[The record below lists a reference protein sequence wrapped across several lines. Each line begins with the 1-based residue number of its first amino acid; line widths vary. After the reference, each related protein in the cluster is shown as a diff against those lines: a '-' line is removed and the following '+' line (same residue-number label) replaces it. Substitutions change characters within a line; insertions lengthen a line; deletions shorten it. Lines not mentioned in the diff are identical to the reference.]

1 MRLPSRSNCGR
12 ADLTSI
18 IDSLAPLAVQ
28 SRGDMEMIM
37 EQTSTARTTARG
49 QRLLMSAAIVVA
61 TAAGIVGAIMLVAP
75 TSTGTYFAWPLGPP
89 GLAALVGGFYVVSAP
104 VFGYAG
110 TRPVVEVRGLAAAVL
125 AFTVPTLVATYLHR
139 DIFDFSRLM
148 AMAWVVLFIASPI
161 TFALLLWSSRHAQP
175 PPNDSRLNSAVRTI
189 LALLATAFAGLA
201 VWFWV
206 TTSGPVPFEVVP
218 LGARFLAA
226 WLAFFA
232 VLAGWPALRPTRAEA
247 RVPLLSLVAYGVG
260 GLLAAAVHPNQLG
273 DGPLGYLAALI
284 GVVMIAFLALVRGF
298 KPV

>member
-1 MRLPSRSNCGR
+1 
-12 ADLTSI
+12 
-18 IDSLAPLAVQ
+18 V
-28 SRGDMEMIM
+28 E
-37 EQTSTARTTARG
+37 EARTAIRG
-49 QRLLMSAAIVVA
+49 HRLLMTAAVVVA

-104 VFGYAG
+104 IFGYAG
-110 TRPVVEVRGLAAAVL
+110 TRPAVEVRGLAAAVL

-161 TFALLLWSSRHAQP
+161 TFALLLWSGRHAQP
-175 PPNDSRLNSAVRTI
+175 PPNDPRLNRAARTVLVV
-189 LALLATAFAGLA
+189 LAIAFVGLA
-201 VWFWV
+201 VLFWV
-206 TTSGPVPFEVVP
+206 TTDGPVPFEVAP

-232 VLAGWPALRPTRAEA
+232 VLAGWPGLRPTLSEA

-260 GLLAAAVHPNQLG
+260 GLLAAAVHPGQLET
-273 DGPLGYLAALI
+273 GPLGYLAGLVGVVAIAGLALI
-284 GVVMIAFLALVRGF
+284 RGSS
-298 KPV
+298 PV

>member
-1 MRLPSRSNCGR
+1 VEE
-12 ADLTSI
+12 A
-18 IDSLAPLAVQ
+18 
-28 SRGDMEMIM
+28 
-37 EQTSTARTTARG
+37 STAQTAARG
-49 QRLLMSAAIVVA
+49 HRLLMSAAIVVA
-61 TAAGIVGAIMLVAP
+61 TAAGIVGAIMLIAP
-75 TSTGTYFAWPLGPP
+75 TSTGTYFAWALGPP

-161 TFALLLWSSRHAQP
+161 TFGLLLWPSRHAQP
-175 PPNDSRLNSAVRTI
+175 PPNDPRLNSAARIV
-189 LALLATAFAGLA
+189 LAVLAVAFAGLA
-201 VWFWV
+201 FWFWV
-206 TTSGPVPFEVVP
+206 TTSGPVPFEVAP
-218 LGARFLAA
+218 LGARFLAT

-260 GLLAAAVHPNQLG
+260 GLLAAAVHPGQLEAG
-273 DGPLGYLAALI
+273 RLGYLAALV

-298 KPV
+298 RPS

>member
-1 MRLPSRSNCGR
+1 
-12 ADLTSI
+12 
-18 IDSLAPLAVQ
+18 
-28 SRGDMEMIM
+28 MIV
-37 EQTSTARTTARG
+37 EGARTAGTAIRG
-49 QRLLMSAAIVVA
+49 QRLLMTAAIVVA

-104 VFGYAG
+104 VFAYAG
-110 TRPVVEVRGLAAAVL
+110 TRPAVEVRGLAAAVL

-161 TFALLLWSSRHAQP
+161 TFALLLWSGRHAQP
-175 PPNDSRLNSAVRTI
+175 PPNDPRLNRAVRTV
-189 LALLATAFAGLA
+189 LAVLAVAFAGLA

-206 TTSGPVPFEVVP
+206 TTDGPVPFEVAP

-232 VLAGWPALRPTRAEA
+232 VLAGWPALRPTLSEA
-247 RVPLLSLVAYGVG
+247 RVPLLSLVAYGAG
-260 GLLAAAVHPNQLG
+260 GLLGAAVHPGQLEAG
-273 DGPLGYLAALI
+273 ALGYLAALV
-284 GVVMIAFLALVRGF
+284 GVVAIAGLALVRGF
-298 KPV
+298 RPV